1 VRCCLCGVGSDRTLR
16 SNECSNRWCLLP
28 SPATSR
34 FSYRSSSAVAATRG
48 VRSACAS
55 ACRRVGPGVACW
67 WLTGRRSRWQ
77 RNASSRRG
85 CCGRRCVLRMPAV
98 WVWWC
103 CLWRVPCRRWRTVV
117 LAPVVGCCAPAGRAV
132 SALGAAGG
140 GQALVADRRGGLGA
154 QRRRERL
161 LVGVVGRAGFAP
173 TAVLVRSRRDTV
185 GTGEAR
191 LSMLRASAAA
201 RMLWRPQR
209 RWLGLC
215 AP

>member
-1 VRCCLCGVGSDRTLR
+1 MCAAACVALEAIERCA
-16 SNECSNRWCLLP
+16 
-28 SPATSR
+28 ATS
-34 FSYRSSSAVAATRG
+34 AATGG
-48 VRSACAS
+48 VCCRRLQRPAS
-55 ACRRVGPGVACW
+55 ATGRVVRWQRRVVCGLLAHPRVGVLDPACW

-191 LSMLRASAAA
+191 LTMLRASAAA